1 MAAAAYLTAAGGGG
15 STHPQPG
22 AGGRPASAAAQQAST
37 KADVVA
43 SLANGLQTLS
53 FLSQSTGYGFFEQ
66 QGTITCDAVVGK
78 TTDGGAHF
86 GSFARAAVWPCTGSA
101 PVSALTFDGRG
112 DGFLYGPQL
121 YVTHDGGSTWTHDV
135 QPGSVVAVSAVG
147 DSVWMVEG
155 ACAPDAAADAQRQ
168 PCPLRLLESADG
180 GRTWR
185 PAPSQPPDTTT
196 TRGALQ
202 LGALGTALG
211 ETWLVRVGG
220 SAGYVVGG
228 PSIGSVT
235 HGRSPRL
242 WYTDNSGASWESRRI
257 PCDAF
262 SFALV
267 LSSAPDG
274 ALAAACGGEPG
285 VGSEVKSVAISS
297 NEGRTWTTH
306 GNCPNLSCNGP
317 LSNGYLGEVD
327 AVSATTVY
335 LIGARSPLVFTR
347 DGGVTWHE
355 NNQVG
360 ETAGGTQAQVIF
372 FAPAHGIVLGRA
384 NTATA
389 PITIW
394 RTSDGGRSWSAL
406 APQAS

>member
-1 MAAAAYLTAAGGGG
+1 M
-15 STHPQPG
+15 
-22 AGGRPASAAAQQAST
+22 
-37 KADVVA
+37 
-43 SLANGLQTLS
+43 
-53 FLSQSTGYGFFEQ
+53 
-66 QGTITCDAVVGK
+66 
-78 TTDGGAHF
+78 
-86 GSFARAAVWPCTGSA
+86 
-101 PVSALTFDGRG
+101 
-112 DGFLYGPQL
+112 
-121 YVTHDGGSTWTHDV
+121 
-135 QPGSVVAVSAVG
+135 
-147 DSVWMVEG
+147 
-155 ACAPDAAADAQRQ
+155 
-168 PCPLRLLESADG
+168 
-180 GRTWR
+180 
-185 PAPSQPPDTTT
+185 
-196 TRGALQ
+196 
-202 LGALGTALG
+202 
-211 ETWLVRVGG
+211 
-220 SAGYVVGG
+220 
-228 PSIGSVT
+228 
-235 HGRSPRL
+235 
-242 WYTDNSGASWESRRI
+242 
-257 PCDAF
+257 
-262 SFALV
+262 
-267 LSSAPDG
+267 
-274 ALAAACGGEPG
+274 
-285 VGSEVKSVAISS
+285 GSEVKSVAISS